1 MDPVALATLLSQ
13 LIPLGIN
20 VYTQIQQANAN
31 ALVPIE
37 QVLASADADWD
48 AVIKQAQAQQQNP
61 PPAKPAS

>member
-48 AVIKQAQAQQQNP
+48 AVIKQAQAQMNP

>member
-31 ALVPIE
+31 ALAPIE

-48 AVIKQAQAQQQNP
+48 AVIKQAQGQQTP
-61 PPAKPAS
+61 PPATPAK